1 MNTARSFRLWLVL
14 IGMLAFAGAGTKM
27 VAAPPAGDVVE
38 LDDSTREKCLS
49 VLRNGMRSAE
59 FWPSIHAAE
68 GLTSGG
74 QGDEVIEFIQPMLKG
89 PYDDQQRCGLARELV
104 RAGDLNAAGIML
116 KILAGQESFGHVHAA
131 ESLYKVG
138 ELGDGK
144 ALRKAFEQSEN
155 PRLKLMAAAA
165 LGKAGN
171 TKALKHARQMMFDKD
186 PELARTAAWIV
197 ARIGKPD
204 DIKDLKRGLANMTDE
219 FSRSYFEHALA
230 TLGDDAGRKALAK
243 NLGSQDPAVRTYSAT
258 FAGDAR
264 AVSVAPRLK
273 ELLDDENLDV
283 RVRAAQ
289 SLLVLSKPAADAKSL
304 AVLPDAQDAVYQS
317 LAQQAQQALEK
328 RRQEYEKL
336 DTLEKCQAWQ
346 KARREFFIEQLG
358 GLPER
363 TPLEAQVTGEL
374 DGGDYRVEKVI
385 YQSRP
390 HHHVT
395 ATVYLP
401 NTKPPY
407 PAVLIACG
415 HTKSGKAAD
424 YNQKIG
430 ILLAKNGMAAMCY
443 DPIGQGE
450 RSQILTAD
458 GKPEHS
464 GSTTEHFLTGVGAI
478 LTGTN
483 TAGYRVWDG
492 IRGID
497 YLSGRADIDPKKIGC
512 TGCSG
517 GGTLTSYIMALDDRV
532 GCAAP
537 ACYLTTFGKL
547 IETIGP
553 QDAEQNIHAQ
563 IAFGMDQTDYVL
575 MRAPKP
581 TLICSTTSDFF
592 NIEGTWDT
600 FRQAKRFYAQFGQP
614 EQVNLVESAGKHG
627 VTQTGREAIVRW
639 MQRWLL
645 NVHRDVTDPGSKVWS
660 AKDLECTPQGQVL
673 LLDGELSVF
682 DLNTKRA
689 QAFQKNRAA
698 FAKLKPEAARETVR
712 QVAGIRRLQELPA
725 GRLRALGSVTRDG
738 YQIRK
743 LAMEVEGDIS
753 VPILRI
759 SPNQPSGERVL
770 FLSGDGKQTAIENA
784 QVQALLQEGQE
795 VWALDLRGIGE
806 LRNRSSSKQLGDW
819 KTFFLAYLLDQ
830 SLVGRRAEDVVKCA
844 RWINADAGQ
853 SSKPVRLIATGEACI
868 AALHAKALEPGLF
881 GPLALENGIESWA
894 KVCED
899 PNPDGQLP
907 NTIHGVLMHYD
918 LSDLKRLAK

>member
-1 MNTARSFRLWLVL
+1 
-14 IGMLAFAGAGTKM
+14 
-27 VAAPPAGDVVE
+27 
-38 LDDSTREKCLS
+38 
-49 VLRNGMRSAE
+49 
-59 FWPSIHAAE
+59 
-68 GLTSGG
+68 
-74 QGDEVIEFIQPMLKG
+74 
-89 PYDDQQRCGLARELV
+89 
-104 RAGDLNAAGIML
+104 
-116 KILAGQESFGHVHAA
+116 
-131 ESLYKVG
+131 
-138 ELGDGK
+138 
-144 ALRKAFEQSEN
+144 
-155 PRLKLMAAAA
+155 
-165 LGKAGN
+165 
-171 TKALKHARQMMFDKD
+171 MFDQD

-197 ARIGKPD
+197 ARIGNPE
-204 DIKDLKRGLANMTDE
+204 DIQDLKRGLANRPDE

-230 TLGDDAGRKALAK
+230 TLGDAAGLKALAK
-243 NLGSQDPAVRTYSAT
+243 NLDSQAANVRTYAAT

-264 AVSVAPRLK
+264 AVTVAPRLK
-273 ELLDDENLDV
+273 ELLEDESTDV

-289 SLLVLSKPAADAKSL
+289 SLLVLARPAADALSL
-304 AVLPDAQDAVYQS
+304 SVLPNAKDSVYQS
-317 LAQQAQQALEK
+317 LAGQTHQAVEK
-328 RRQEYEKL
+328 RREQYEQL

-346 KARREFFIEQLG
+346 KSRREFFIRQLG
-358 GLPER
+358 GLPDR
-363 TPLEAQVTGEL
+363 TPLEAKVAGEL

-450 RSQILTAD
+450 RSQILTEA
-458 GKPEHS
+458 GQPQHA
-464 GSTTEHFLTGVGAI
+464 GSTTEHFLAGVGAI

-497 YLSGRADIDPKKIGC
+497 YLCERGDIDPKKIGC

-532 GCAAP
+532 FCAAP

-547 IETIGP
+547 IDTIGP

-581 TLICSTTSDFF
+581 TLICATTGDFF

-600 FRQAKRFYAQFGQP
+600 FRQAKRFYARFGQP
-614 EQVNLVESAGKHG
+614 EQVNLVESAGGHG

-645 NVHRDVTDPGSKVWS
+645 GIDQDVTDPGSKIWS
-660 AKDLECTPQGQVL
+660 ANDLKCTPKGQVL

-682 DLNTKRA
+682 DLNTQRA
-689 QAFQKNRAA
+689 KAFEKNREA
-698 FAKLKPEAARETVR
+698 FAKLKPDAARETVR
-712 QVAGIRRLQELPA
+712 QVAGIRQLNELPA
-725 GRLRALGSVTRDG
+725 AQLRTLGSVPRDG
-738 YQIRK
+738 YHIRK
-743 LAMEVEGDIS
+743 LAMDVADDVS
-753 VPILRI
+753 VPLLRI
-759 SPNQPSGERVL
+759 VPDQSGGERIL
-770 FLSGDGKQTAIENA
+770 FLSGDGKQAALENTDI
-784 QVQALLQEGQE
+784 QALLKQRHE
-795 VWALDLRGIGE
+795 VWALDLRGLGE

-830 SLVGRRAEDVVKCA
+830 SLVGSRTEDVLSCA
-844 RWINADAGQ
+844 RWIRAEAGQ
-853 SSKPVRLIATGEACI
+853 QSKPVRLMATGEACVT
-868 AALHAKALEPGLF
+868 ALHAKALEPELF
-881 GPLALENGIESWA
+881 GSLSLKDSPESWA
-894 KVCED
+894 KVCGD
-899 PNPDGQLP
+899 SNPDGQLP
-907 NTIHGVLMHYD
+907 NTIHGVLRHYD
-918 LSDLKRLAK
+918 LPDLKRLAE

>member
-1 MNTARSFRLWLVL
+1 MNTARAFRPWLFL
-14 IGMLAFAGAGTKM
+14 IGTLAFCGGGTRTH
-27 VAAPPAGDVVE
+27 AAPPAGDAITLE
-38 LDDSTREKCLS
+38 DSTRQKCLN
-49 VLRNGMRSAE
+49 VLRSGMRSAE

-74 QGDEVIEFIQPMLKG
+74 QGDEVIAFIKPMLEE

-104 RAGDLNAAGIML
+104 RAGDGSAAGIML
-116 KILAGQESFGHVHAA
+116 KILAGKDAFGHVHAA

-144 ALRKAFEQSEN
+144 DLRKAFEQTEN

-171 TKALKHARQMMFDKD
+171 LEALQHVRKTIFDKD
-186 PELARTAAWIV
+186 PEQARTAAWIV
-197 ARIGKPD
+197 ARIGKPE
-204 DIKDLKRGLANMTDE
+204 DIKDLKRGLANMDDE

-230 TLGDDAGRKALAK
+230 TLGDEAGLKALAK
-243 NLGSQDPAVRTYSAT
+243 NLGSQDPAVRTYAAT

-273 ELLDDENLDV
+273 ELLDDENIDV

-289 SLLVLSKPAADAKSL
+289 SLLALSKPAADSGSL
-304 AVLPDAQDAVYQS
+304 AVLPDAKEVVYQS
-317 LAQQAQQALEK
+317 LAEQAQQAVEK

-336 DTLEKCQAWQ
+336 DTLEKCRVWQ

-358 GLPER
+358 GWPDR
-363 TPLEAQVTGEL
+363 APLEAKVTGEL

-458 GKPEHS
+458 GKVQHS
-464 GSTTEHFLTGVGAI
+464 GSTTEHFLCGVGSI
-478 LTGTN
+478 LTGTS
-483 TAGYRVWDG
+483 TAGYRIWDG

-497 YLSGRADIDPKKIGC
+497 YLCQRADIDPKKIGC

-532 GCAAP
+532 YCAAP

-563 IAFGMDQTDYVL
+563 VAFGMDQTDYVL

-581 TLICSTTSDFF
+581 TLICCTTSDFF

-600 FRQAKRFYAQFGQP
+600 FRQAKRFYTQFGQP

-645 NVHRDVTDPGSKVWS
+645 GVDQDVTDLGSKTWS
-660 AKDLECTPQGQVL
+660 AKDLQCTPEGQVL
-673 LLDGELSVF
+673 LLNGELSVF
-682 DLNTKRA
+682 DLNTERA

-698 FAKLKPEAARETVR
+698 FTKLKPEAARETVR
-712 QVAGIRRLQELPA
+712 QVAGIRRLNELPA
-725 GRLRALGSVTRDG
+725 AQLRTLGLVTRDG

-743 LAMEVEGDIS
+743 LAMEVEAGVS

-759 SPNQPSGERVL
+759 LPNQPTGERVL
-770 FLSGDGKQTAIENA
+770 YLSGDGKQSAIENTE
-784 QVQALLQEGQE
+784 VQDLLKQGQE
-795 VWALDLRGIGE
+795 VWALELRGIGE

-830 SLVGRRAEDVVKCA
+830 SVVGSRAEDVLICA
-844 RWINADAGQ
+844 RWMKAEAGQ
-853 SSKPVRLIATGEACI
+853 SSKPVRLIATGEARI
-868 AALHAKALEPGLF
+868 AALHVKALEPGLF
-881 GPLALENGIESWA
+881 GSLAIENGTESWA

-899 PNPDGQLP
+899 SNPNGQLP
-907 NTIHGVLMHYD
+907 NTIHGVLRHYD
-918 LSDLKRLAK
+918 LPDLKRLAE

>member
-1 MNTARSFRLWLVL
+1 MNTARSFRLWLFV
-14 IGMLAFAGAGTKM
+14 IGPLAFGGWATETA
-27 VAAPPAGDVVE
+27 AAPPAADVIKLE
-38 LDDSTREKCLS
+38 EATRQKCLN
-49 VLRNGMRSAE
+49 VLRSGMRSAE
-59 FWPSIHAAE
+59 FWPSMHAAE
-68 GLTSGG
+68 GLTWGG
-74 QGDEVIEFIQPMLKG
+74 LGGEVIAFIRPMLEE

-104 RAGDLNAAGIML
+104 RAGDPDAAGIL
-116 KILAGQESFGHVHAA
+116 LQILAGKDSFGHVHAA

-144 ALRKAFEQSEN
+144 ALRKAFQQTEN

-171 TKALKHARQMMFDKD
+171 SDSLQHARQMMFDKD

-204 DIKDLKRGLANMTDE
+204 DIKDLKQGLANMPDE

-230 TLGDDAGRKALAK
+230 TLGDKAGLNALAK
-243 NLGSQDPAVRTYSAT
+243 NLRSQDPAVRTYAAT

-273 ELLDDENLDV
+273 ELLDDESIDV

-289 SLLVLSKPAADAKSL
+289 SLLVLSRPAADSQDL
-304 AVLPDAQDAVYQS
+304 AVLPDAKDAVYQS
-317 LAQQAQQALEK
+317 LAEQAQQALEK

-358 GLPER
+358 GWPDR
-363 TPLEAQVTGEL
+363 PPLEAKVTGEL

-458 GKPEHS
+458 GKPQHA

-478 LTGTN
+478 LTGTS

-497 YLSGRADIDPKKIGC
+497 YLCQRADIDPKKIGC

-532 GCAAP
+532 YCAAP

-547 IETIGP
+547 IDTIGP

-581 TLICSTTSDFF
+581 TLICCTTSDFF

-600 FRQAKRFYAQFGQP
+600 FRQSKRFYAKFGQP

-645 NVHRDVTDPGSKVWS
+645 GIDRDVTDPGNKVWS
-660 AKDLECTPQGQVL
+660 ANDLQCTPDGQVL

-682 DLNTKRA
+682 DLNTGRA
-689 QAFQKNRAA
+689 KAFQKNRAA
-698 FAKLKPEAARETVR
+698 FRKLKPEAARETVR
-712 QVAGIRRLQELPA
+712 QVAGIRSLNELPE
-725 GRLRALGSVTRDG
+725 GRLRTRGSITRDG

-743 LAMEVEGDIS
+743 LAMDVEDNVS

-759 SPNQPSGERVL
+759 LPNRPGGERVL
-770 FLSGDGKQTAIENA
+770 FLSGDGKQTAIENP
-784 QVQALLQEGQE
+784 QVQALLKQGHE

-806 LRNRSSSKQLGDW
+806 LRDRSGSKQLGDW

-830 SLVGRRAEDVVKCA
+830 SLVGSRAEDVLSCA
-844 RWINADAGQ
+844 RWIKADAGQ
-853 SSKPVRLIATGEACI
+853 NSQPLRLIATGEASV

-881 GPLALENGIESWA
+881 GSLTLDGGIESWI

-899 PNPDGQLP
+899 SNPDGQLP
-907 NTIHGVLMHYD
+907 NTIHGVLEHYD
-918 LSDLKRLAK
+918 LPDLKRLAE